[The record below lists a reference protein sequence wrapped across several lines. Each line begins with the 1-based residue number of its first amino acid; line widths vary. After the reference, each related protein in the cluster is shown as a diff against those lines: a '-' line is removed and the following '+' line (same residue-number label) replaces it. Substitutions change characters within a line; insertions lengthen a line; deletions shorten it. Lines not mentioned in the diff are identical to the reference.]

1 MKYTKYFYSPQ
12 EVAELAGLSSATI
25 LNYISSGK
33 LHAVKLSERTYRIPV
48 RSVVQMLNPEL
59 LAPSTRTQNFDVDI
73 ESEVAD
79 ELSFEK
85 IPA

>member
-1 MKYTKYFYSPQ
+1 MKYTKYFYTPH
-12 EVAELAGLSSATI
+12 EVAEMAGLSSATI

-79 ELSFEK
+79 ELLFEK